1 MIVKSVPLL
10 LGASAAFLV
19 FATLLIRAIA
29 RLIRA
34 NREQI
39 VAAGPMVA
47 EQRITLS
54 EPLALRLLIE
64 VPRFAPWLR
73 RLGFE
78 IAEIRTGQTTKLSY
92 DLVRAQGTVYGVTT
106 MRVPL
111 GTVVAEHAGDY
122 LIRVIGLESSRD
134 YSQCKVIL
142 SRPYLGRLILQII
155 AIIFCALGLL
165 GSLLF
170 ALWQLFPLQQG

>member
-1 MIVKSVPLL
+1 MIVKSFPLL
-10 LGASAAFLV
+10 LGASAAFLI

-39 VAAGPMVA
+39 IAAAPMVA
-47 EQRITLS
+47 EQHVTLI
-54 EPLALRLLIE
+54 EPLALRLLVE

-73 RLGFE
+73 RLEFE
-78 IAEIRTGQTTKLSY
+78 ITETRTGQTTKLTY
-92 DLVRAQGTVYGVTT
+92 DLIRAQGTVYGVAT

-111 GTVVAEHAGDY
+111 GTVVAEHPGDY
-122 LIRVIGLESSRD
+122 LIRVIGLESSKD

-142 SRPYLGRLILQII
+142 SRPYLGRMVLQII
-155 AIIFCALGLL
+155 AIVFCALGLL
-165 GSLLF
+165 GSLLL
-170 ALWQLFPLQQG
+170 ALWQLFPLQHG

>member
-1 MIVKSVPLL
+1 MTIKSLPLL
-10 LGASAAFLV
+10 LGASAAFLI
-19 FATLLIRAIA
+19 FAALLIRAIA
-29 RLIRA
+29 RLLRA

-47 EQRITLS
+47 EQQVTLF
-54 EPLALRLLIE
+54 EPLALRLLVE

-73 RLGFE
+73 RLEFE
-78 IAEIRTGQTTKLSY
+78 ITEIRTGQTTKLSY
-92 DLVRAQGTVYGVTT
+92 HLVQAQGTVYGVTT

-111 GTVVAEHAGDY
+111 GRVVAEHAGEY
-122 LIRVIGLESSRD
+122 LIRVVGLESSRD
-134 YSQCKVIL
+134 YSRCKVIL
-142 SRPYLGRLILQII
+142 SRPYLGRMILQIV

-165 GSLLF
+165 GSLLL